1 MAIGLGKMFGFDI
14 CENFNYP
21 YLSGSIQEFWRR
33 WHISLSSW
41 FRDYLYIP
49 LGGNRK
55 GKIRTY
61 INLGIVFLATG
72 LWHGATT
79 AFIAW
84 GMLHGFF
91 IIAERLGLKKILDK
105 IGIFRY
111 VYTELVVIFGWVIF
125 RVANLGPAWE
135 YIKRMLMP
143 WRYTASSFALQEL
156 VSNRCIVMAAVGVL
170 GMGLV
175 QAAVKKFC
183 PSAEKLKGGALEL
196 AYCMFLIAASMLLL
210 VNGTYSPAIYLNF

>member
-1 MAIGLGKMFGFDI
+1 
-14 CENFNYP
+14 
-21 YLSGSIQEFWRR
+21 
-33 WHISLSSW
+33 
-41 FRDYLYIP
+41 
-49 LGGNRK
+49 
-55 GKIRTY
+55 
-61 INLGIVFLATG
+61 
-72 LWHGATT
+72 
-79 AFIAW
+79 
-84 GMLHGFF
+84 
-91 IIAERLGLKKILDK
+91 
-105 IGIFRY
+105 
-111 VYTELVVIFGWVIF
+111 
-125 RVANLGPAWE
+125 
-135 YIKRMLMP
+135 MLMP